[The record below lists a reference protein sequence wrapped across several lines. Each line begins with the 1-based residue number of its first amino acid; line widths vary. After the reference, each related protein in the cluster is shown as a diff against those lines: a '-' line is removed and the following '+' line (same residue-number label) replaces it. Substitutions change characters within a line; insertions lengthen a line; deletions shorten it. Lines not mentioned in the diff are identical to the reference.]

1 MGHRREQPGH
11 LFLAQHDRQSLGL
24 LAVGQVL
31 DHPFLLQRHAIEE
44 PQGTDCVVEPAPGVL
59 LASPTRIVL
68 PGILPQRTQRSQRG
82 QTTSTSLPSRCPRWS
97 LWLRFVV
104 HGTSFSR
111 NAVCHCLEQ
120 AVQRP
125 TRHRERRCLSHG
137 HNRAPQSS
145 RSPSLLLA
153 DVRVLFVNHGR
164 IGTACSGMAHRSGRR
179 GSDRSRHT
187 QSTARPTRKP
197 MALPHR
203 TDLGKRPCPC
213 SFRACAALLVP
224 SSGTGFGSSPAEQW
238 APARPKCSRF
248 RRNGEKRMRNGTSPF
263 SYAAEGLMATFKTSR
278 SLCRHQRCKVGSSS
292 SFASTWTPFS

>member
-1 MGHRREQPGH
+1 M
-11 LFLAQHDRQSLGL
+11 
-24 LAVGQVL
+24 
-31 DHPFLLQRHAIEE
+31 AIT
-44 PQGTDCVVEPAPGVL
+44 G
-59 LASPTRIVL
+59 R
-68 PGILPQRTQRSQRG
+68 
-82 QTTSTSLPSRCPRWS
+82 
-97 LWLRFVV
+97 
-104 HGTSFSR
+104 
-111 NAVCHCLEQ
+111 
-120 AVQRP
+120 
-125 TRHRERRCLSHG
+125 
-137 HNRAPQSS
+137 PQSS

-213 SFRACAALLVP
+213 SFRAAPHCLFQAVAPVSGPAQPSNGHPRDRNVHVSDGMGRRECEMGLL
-224 SSGTGFGSSPAEQW
+224 
-238 APARPKCSRF
+238 
-248 RRNGEKRMRNGTSPF
+248 PF